1 VSHLDRPVLHFPAMP
16 TSKPRYT
23 VTDTGELERTL
34 DLAQRAWPE
43 IGSRKD
49 LLDRVLAAG
58 RDSLEARLDAEDAR
72 RRRERQRAALRR
84 APQLVDADV
93 LLGDHAWR

>member
-1 VSHLDRPVLHFPAMP
+1 MP

-34 DLAQRAWPE
+34 DLAERAWPE
-43 IGSRKD
+43 VGSRKE

-58 RDSLEARLDAEDAR
+58 RVALEQRMAAEATAL
-72 RRRERQRAALRR
+72 RRERQRAALRR
-84 APQLVDADV
+84 APELVDADA
-93 LLGDHAWR
+93 LLGDAAWR